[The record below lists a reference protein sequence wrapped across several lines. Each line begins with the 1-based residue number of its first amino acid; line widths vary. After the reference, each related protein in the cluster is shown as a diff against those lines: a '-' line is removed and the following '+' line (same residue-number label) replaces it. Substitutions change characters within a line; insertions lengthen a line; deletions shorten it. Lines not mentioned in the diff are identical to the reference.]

1 MGLEYRDIDA
11 RSREHMVQEIEADIR
26 TDRLFTSKRLTEEG
40 VQAWPELLKVAAA
53 NHSDDWLADQ
63 IRARRLMKSQEQ
75 RAKPKGGFTLAQVPH
90 NAPETLAE
98 GEFNRYFVR
107 GLCLKA
113 IEEQIPELVAY
124 RAKHSSAPRPESEA
138 VIGRRFAPE
147 QLLEDIRNSPGVE
160 PALGVP
166 PGPNSGISV
175 KIP

>member
-11 RSREHMVQEIEADIR
+11 RSREHMVQEIESDIR

-40 VQAWPELLKVAAA
+40 VQAWPELLKVAVA

-75 RAKPKGGFTLAQVPH
+75 KAKPKGGFTLAQVPH

-124 RAKHSSAPRPESEA
+124 RAKHSLVPRPESEA

-175 KIP
+175 KFP